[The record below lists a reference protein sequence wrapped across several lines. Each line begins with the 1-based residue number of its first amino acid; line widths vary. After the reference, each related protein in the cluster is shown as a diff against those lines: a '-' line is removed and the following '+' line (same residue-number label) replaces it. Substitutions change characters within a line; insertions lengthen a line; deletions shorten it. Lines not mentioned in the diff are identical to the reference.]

1 MGQGTA
7 HQTSHGDNP
16 DVRSKPKVESGQFH
30 SGTVKEDIM
39 AHILPLLMIG
49 DVLFVALENFE
60 G

>member
-7 HQTSHGDNP
+7 LQTRHPGD
-16 DVRSKPKVESGQFH
+16 RSKPKMESGQFH
-30 SGTVKEDIM
+30 SGTVKEDMM

-49 DVLFVALENFE
+49 DVLFVSLDVFQ